1 MELKTKYTE
10 TLFDIVIISRGRKF
24 VWHIKH
30 FEFNSAFLSR
40 GAMNMSRR
48 EISKARLGTASPLSG
63 LVQTAKS
70 RQERR
75 AAADF
80 TTKLNI

>member
-1 MELKTKYTE
+1 MELKTKYA
-10 TLFDIVIISRGRKF
+10 LFDIDIISRGRKF

-48 EISKARLGTASPLSG
+48 EISKARLGTVSPLSR
-63 LVQTAKS
+63 LVQKAKS